1 MKASK
6 RCRDRIRA
14 GSTALVVAALLLVGG
29 CANYQTRVADGKPLS
44 DQAYEGDTM
53 HALLW
58 GAYVKPEIMSAEDC
72 KHGMYDVVA
81 ENNYLYSLVS
91 VVTIGIWM
99 PLDVKYRCKAPGV
112 QGGGTVPT
120 TQ

>member
-1 MKASK
+1 MNASK
-6 RCRDRIRA
+6 RCRARIR
-14 GSTALVVAALLLVGG
+14 TALIAMAAAAFAVVTG
-29 CANYQTRVADGKPLS
+29 CANYQTRVADGKPLD
-44 DQAYEGDTM
+44 DQTYHGGTM

-72 KHGMYDVVA
+72 KRGMYDVVA

-112 QGGGTVPT
+112 QGGGTVPV
-120 TQ
+120 Q